1 MRLLIILLLLF
12 VSTKTLA
19 ENNCKWDDDIPCITI
34 YPKLN
39 NSNALG
45 DKITPT
51 TTITKTEIRE
61 HNLIDL
67 PRVLDYVATLDVT
80 QSGPTGQNGS
90 IFLRGTNS
98 NHTLITLNGI
108 AIKDH
113 STPGGSDDLSQHS
126 FLGVERIEV
135 IKGPMGSL
143 YGANSIGGTINM
155 ITYPTDENSISV
167 STGSNNTN
175 TQTIKL
181 GKVIENTL
189 IDLRIENET
198 SDGISV
204 VNGDE
209 KDSLKNRNYIFQK

>member
-1 MRLLIILLLLF
+1 MFKLFFTLLILLIPF
-12 VSTKTLA
+12 KALA
-19 ENNCKWDDDIPCITI
+19 ELEITI
-34 YPKLN
+34 YAFRT
-39 NSNALG
+39 SNDLSY
-45 DKITPT
+45 
-51 TTITKTEIRE
+51 KTYSYDVIKPEEIKT
-61 HNLIDL
+61 L
-67 PRVLDYVATLDVT
+67 PSVNMV
-80 QSGPTGQNGS
+80 QSGPDGQMSS

-181 GKVIENTL
+181 GKVIENT
-189 IDLRIENET
+189 
-198 SDGISV
+198 
-204 VNGDE
+204 
-209 KDSLKNRNYIFQK
+209 